1 MRLKQVVNNAL
12 HLLKIIEKDHKSIKV
27 LLIATSFTSAIL
39 PYINFIYS
47 ANILDSLIGK
57 YYKLAF
63 SKVVVMLIL
72 NLCISIINR
81 GCRKYLDTV
90 SEMSQYDIEKQATV
104 KAFSIEYEEFEK
116 KDTLD
121 SIRSTEQGVRSS
133 GGVDSYINDICVL
146 LENILKASFGIIMI
160 ILLFTKIDNN
170 NNNFVTS
177 YYFTFIIIGIYM
189 LILFICMKL
198 INKSNVFMGKMLHKN
213 ETVNSVSAYLMG
225 SCTDYK
231 NGLDIRVFNMK
242 DYLSKKLSELLKQ
255 IDRLYLDWGINDGR
269 IYGIFGFLTQMAAGI
284 AYVFVGVKAIYGLIS
299 IGDVLMYTGAILN
312 FITCFKELIS
322 LYGRISFVGEYLN
335 NYTEFINKPNLNYN
349 GSISIKK
356 RNDNVYEFEFKD
368 VSFKYPNTNILVLDH
383 INFKI
388 KEGEKLA
395 VVGQNGAGK
404 TTVIKLLCRLYEPTS
419 GEILLNGTDIRKYD
433 YEEYMDLFS
442 VVFQDFKL
450 YSLSIEENIAGSLNM
465 DYYKI
470 MDSLDKI
477 GIKNKVMSLREKASS
492 RLYKDNGNGI
502 EVSGG
507 EAQKIAIARALYKD
521 APFVILDEPT
531 SALDPISE
539 ADIYK
544 NFSVLVKNK
553 SAIYISHRMSSC
565 KFCDNIIVFKKGK
578 VVEQGSHEELLNLN
592 GEYAKL
598 FNSQAKYYVD
608 KYINPK
614 LE

>member
-1 MRLKQVVNNAL
+1 MRLKQVVNNAI
-12 HLLKIIEKDHKSIKV
+12 HLLRIIEKDHKSIKV

-47 ANILDSLIGK
+47 ANILDSLIGE
-57 YYKLAF
+57 YYDLAF
-63 SKVVVMLIL
+63 SKVVVMLTL
-72 NLCISIINR
+72 NLFISIVNR

-104 KAFSIEYEEFEK
+104 KAFSIKYEEFEK

-121 SIRSTEQGVRSS
+121 CIRSTEQGVRSN
-133 GGVDSYINDICVL
+133 GGVDSYVNDICAL
-146 LENILKASFGIIMI
+146 LENIFKSSFGIIMI
-160 ILLFTKIDNN
+160 IFLFTKIDNN
-170 NNNFVTS
+170 NNTFVTS
-177 YYFTFIIIGIYM
+177 YYFTFIVIGIYM

-213 ETVNSVSAYLMG
+213 ETINSVSAYLMG

-231 NGLDIRVFNMK
+231 NGLDIRVFNMQ

-255 IDRLYLDWGINDGR
+255 IDRLYLDWGINEGR
-269 IYGIFGFLTQMAAGI
+269 IYGVFGFLTQIAAGI

-335 NYTEFINKPNLNYN
+335 KYTEFINKPNLDYN
-349 GSISIKK
+349 GSIPIKK
-356 RNDNVYEFEFKD
+356 RSSNVYEFEFKD

-388 KEGEKLA
+388 KKGEKLA

-404 TTVIKLLCRLYEPTS
+404 TTVIKLLCRLYNPTS

-450 YSLSIEENIAGSLNM
+450 YSLSIEENIAGSLNI
-465 DYYKI
+465 DVHKV
-470 MDSLDKI
+470 MDSLNKI
-477 GIKNKVMSLREKASS
+477 GIKNKVMNLREKTSS
-492 RLYKDNGNGI
+492 RLYKDNGDGI

-544 NFSVLVKNK
+544 NFNTLVENK

-565 KFCDNIIVFKKGK
+565 KFCNNIIVFKEGK

-598 FNSQAKYYVD
+598 FNSQAKYYID
-608 KYINPK
+608 KYIEHK
-614 LE
+614 LK